1 MPYNSENV
9 NIVSGTFLQLLLA
22 QINEEYIFPLFIKHV
37 ELGINIFCIYISS
50 SSIKKRDACS
60 SYLNKLLNK

>member
-1 MPYNSENV
+1 MPYNSESV
-9 NIVSGTFLQLLLA
+9 NIVSGTILRLLA